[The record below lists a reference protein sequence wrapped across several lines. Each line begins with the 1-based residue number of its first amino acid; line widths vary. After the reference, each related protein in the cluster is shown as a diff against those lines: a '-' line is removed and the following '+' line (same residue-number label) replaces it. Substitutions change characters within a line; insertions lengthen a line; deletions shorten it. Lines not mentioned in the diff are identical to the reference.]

1 MVLASRTGH
10 ALRMVGDAAREL
22 GLDVRRDVPGTLWVS
37 GPGLP
42 RLLEVMADRFTAV
55 ELREM
60 RLYSGPLPAGRDEL
74 VSRLLGAPS
83 LEAVVTRTSAA
94 PAVRALHADRFF
106 SHYQPVVRLADED
119 VVAYEALLRAEHD
132 GQLVPGGDLFAAAES
147 AGWLHA
153 LDRIGRESAI
163 DGAAAWLGDR
173 ELFVNFNPTSIYRP
187 EVCLRTTERAARRS
201 GIDMDRLVFE
211 VVESHAVADADH
223 LLGILEYYRSM
234 GARVALDDVGAGYS
248 SLTLLAQVRPE
259 VVKLDKA
266 LVQALPDAGATA
278 VVRAVTALAHELGAV
293 VVAEGIETE
302 VTRDLVRDLG
312 ADLGQGWLFGR
323 PEAAPR
329 LATPRVK
336 DRSGATG
343 ALGRG

>member
-1 MVLASRTGH
+1 
-10 ALRMVGDAAREL
+10 
-22 GLDVRRDVPGTLWVS
+22 
-37 GPGLP
+37 
-42 RLLEVMADRFTAV
+42 
-55 ELREM
+55 
-60 RLYSGPLPAGRDEL
+60 
-74 VSRLLGAPS
+74 
-83 LEAVVTRTSAA
+83 
-94 PAVRALHADRFF
+94 
-106 SHYQPVVRLADED
+106 
-119 VVAYEALLRAEHD
+119 
-132 GQLVPGGDLFAAAES
+132 
-147 AGWLHA
+147 
-153 LDRIGRESAI
+153 
-163 DGAAAWLGDR
+163 
-173 ELFVNFNPTSIYRP
+173 
-187 EVCLRTTERAARRS
+187 
-201 GIDMDRLVFE
+201 MDRLVFE